1 MTSTNELPGETA
13 ESLIKSVLKQRHLT
27 KKQRRAAPKHQ
38 LILDQALEDQFEE
51 ILDLFDVYV
60 NNVSLV
66 DQRKFRQQEFNKIKL
81 ELDMKKQLLLQQE
94 EQRPGQNRT
103 S

>member
-1 MTSTNELPGETA
+1 
-13 ESLIKSVLKQRHLT
+13 
-27 KKQRRAAPKHQ
+27 
-38 LILDQALEDQFEE
+38 LEDQFEE

-81 ELDMKKQLLLQQE
+81 ELDMKKQLLL
-94 EQRPGQNRT
+94 EQKEPRPAQNQT